1 MNEERQKQMAE
12 ATERWRAVLV
22 AYKTLQDRHKVF
34 CTAAELVELDY
45 AGPGLSEALVR
56 LFHRRSFQMFMEDLM
71 FEDFRK
77 GGVSQLTPPKS
88 STEEKK
94 GDSGKESK
102 YS

>member
-1 MNEERQKQMAE
+1 MKAPTKKQLAE

-34 CTAAELVELDY
+34 STAAEPIHLDF
-45 AGPGLSEALVR
+45 AGPGLSEAMAR
-56 LFHRRSFQMFMEDLM
+56 LFHKRNFQMFMEDLM

-77 GGVSQLTPPKS
+77 GGVTQLTPPKS
-88 STEEKK
+88 STEKEE
-94 GDSGKESK
+94 GESGKESK